1 MQTIQFEGRYIVY
14 TINIKLLMTFFFFF
28 FFFLGKINL
37 ITLIVVKSIKS
48 LIITKHIVLQDH
60 N

>member
-28 FFFLGKINL
+28 RKNQSDYINCGQEHKISYNHK
-37 ITLIVVKSIKS
+37 TYSFARS
-48 LIITKHIVLQDH
+48 
-60 N
+60 